1 MGLAFAST
9 GALFPFFSPLL
20 GWLGVALTGSDT
32 SSNVLFGNLQVVSAE
47 KLGMSPILAAA
58 SNSSGGVM
66 GKMIDAQSIVV
77 AAVATGE
84 HGKEGEILRYVF
96 WHSLVLACLVGVLV
110 FLQHNYFQWM
120 IPH

>member
-1 MGLAFAST
+1 
-9 GALFPFFSPLL
+9 
-20 GWLGVALTGSDT
+20 
-32 SSNVLFGNLQVVSAE
+32 
-47 KLGMSPILAAA
+47 
-58 SNSSGGVM
+58 
-66 GKMIDAQSIVV
+66 MIDAQSIVV

>member
-1 MGLAFAST
+1 
-9 GALFPFFSPLL
+9 
-20 GWLGVALTGSDT
+20 
-32 SSNVLFGNLQVVSAE
+32 
-47 KLGMSPILAAA
+47 
-58 SNSSGGVM
+58 
-66 GKMIDAQSIVV
+66 VV

-110 FLQHNYFQWM
+110 FLQHNFFQWM